1 VSLLGDGIYTV
12 ALIIEALRVDHS
24 PSALGLVLAAR
35 VMPMVIL
42 LPVAGV
48 VVDRVSRRQAMIASD
63 VVRGAAVGVLALLV
77 AAHLASIAA
86 LLSISVVFGI
96 ANAFF
101 GPAMN
106 SILPELLTGDLLTQ
120 GNALR
125 ATTTQLASAM
135 IGPAV
140 GGVLVGIMGTAWSFT
155 SDAASFAVS
164 AGCLI
169 AMHKRPAPKRSG
181 KSFWAD
187 AVGGLAF
194 IRRRRWLLVTM
205 IAASTSNFFGLAPI
219 GVLIP
224 LMVNHTLHAGAL
236 SLGLV
241 LAADGIGGFASSLVA
256 ARLPDPA
263 RPIVR
268 IWVVYG
274 LSGFTSAL
282 IAFSN
287 GPVMVGALGAVTF
300 ALLIY
305 GDVLFFS
312 TMQRLIPSDMQ
323 GRTFAAIQILAVA
336 MMPIGT
342 LLAGV
347 TAGEIGVRLT
357 LALSGILS
365 GAAVLVLIFPDV
377 RAADAGTDVGT
388 DAGLSADALA

>member
-63 VVRGAAVGVLALLV
+63 VVRGVAVGVLALLV

-187 AVGGLAF
+187 AVGGLIF

-205 IAASTSNFFGLAPI
+205 VAASTSNFFGLAPI

-224 LMVNHTLHAGAL
+224 LMVSHTLHAGAL

-347 TAGEIGVRLT
+347 TAGEVGVRLT